1 MVLDNLLDLRLNL
14 RGNLALGDL
23 LEESALSRG
32 EVSTELAFPAGDLV
46 DGDGVKLWG
55 SELVRCKRH
64 VKASRA
70 TYKTVDTSVD
80 DGDLDLHRKGL
91 VLTLLCKGVS
101 GVS

>member
-46 DGDGVKLWG
+46 DGDGVELQAVMA
-55 SELVRCKRH
+55 LVRSKREDNNL
-64 VKASRA
+64 R
-70 TYKTVDTSVD
+70 T
-80 DGDLDLHRKGL
+80 RP
-91 VLTLLCKGVS
+91 LTPA
-101 GVS
+101 

>member
-46 DGDGVKLWG
+46 DGDGVEL
-55 SELVRCKRH
+55 EAVMALVRSKREDNNL
-64 VKASRA
+64 R
-70 TYKTVDTSVD
+70 T
-80 DGDLDLHRKGL
+80 RP
-91 VLTLLCKGVS
+91 LTPA
-101 GVS
+101 

>member
-46 DGDGVKLWG
+46 DGDGV
-55 SELVRCKRH
+55 ELEAVVALVQSKREDNNL
-64 VKASRA
+64 R
-70 TYKTVDTSVD
+70 T
-80 DGDLDLHRKGL
+80 RP
-91 VLTLLCKGVS
+91 LTPA
-101 GVS
+101 

>member
-46 DGDGVKLWG
+46 DGDGVEL
-55 SELVRCKRH
+55 EAVMALVRRKREDENL
-64 VKASRA
+64 R
-70 TYKTVDTSVD
+70 T
-80 DGDLDLHRKGL
+80 RP
-91 VLTLLCKGVS
+91 LTPA
-101 GVS
+101 